1 MFSWFI
7 SFYSS
12 AVFKTYCQFEFGVTT
27 NVFLQEFALD
37 LDSHKSLV
45 RSLNVVG
52 KHLAEHTEDEEKA
65 RETTARLVEINR
77 RWDAMCNAAVAWEA
91 RLQTALLQ
99 VSPIILQYDNNY
111 IIQVIRKVVEH
122 LDIFWMDL
130 DISII
135 SLPNLLQ
142 YQLLFFMVSEN
153 DSKRAQKPTLRFGYQ
168 PLPCDISLERSTNQQ
183 HIGA

>member
-1 MFSWFI
+1 MKMKLLSIWWLSFIDQWLGGIMFSWFI

-12 AVFKTYCQFEFGVTT
+12 AVFKTNRQFKLGVTT

-99 VSPIILQYDNNY
+99 VSHIILHTGYPKSTRPPWYILNGFIYQY
-111 IIQVIRKVVEH
+111 H
-122 LDIFWMDL
+122 
-130 DISII
+130 ISTKPITI
-135 SLPNLLQ
+135 SM
-142 YQLLFFMVSEN
+142 LFFMEL
-153 DSKRAQKPTLRFGYQ
+153 KMILRGH
-168 PLPCDISLERSTNQQ
+168 RS
-183 HIGA
+183 

>member
-12 AVFKTYCQFEFGVTT
+12 TVFKTYCQFELGVTT

-99 VSPIILQYDNNY
+99 VSPIILQYHNTGYPKSTRTPRCILNGFRY
-111 IIQVIRKVVEH
+111 QYHISAKPIT
-122 LDIFWMDL
+122 
-130 DISII
+130 ISIV
-135 SLPNLLQ
+135 
-142 YQLLFFMVSEN
+142 FFLWLVKMILSGHR
-153 DSKRAQKPTLRFGYQ
+153 SQHLRFEYQ
-168 PLPCDISLERSTNQQ
+168 SLGLPCDISLERSTNQQ

>member
-1 MFSWFI
+1 MKMKLLSIWWLSFIDQWLGGIMFSWFI

-12 AVFKTYCQFEFGVTT
+12 AVFKMYCQFELGVTT

-99 VSPIILQYDNNY
+99 VSPIILQYHNTGYPKSTRTPRY
-111 IIQVIRKVVEH
+111 ILNGFRYQYHISAKPIT
-122 LDIFWMDL
+122 
-130 DISII
+130 ISIVV
-135 SLPNLLQ
+135 LH
-142 YQLLFFMVSEN
+142 
-153 DSKRAQKPTLRFGYQ
+153 G
-168 PLPCDISLERSTNQQ
+168 
-183 HIGA
+183 